1 MTVPISAVDV
11 FLCSAVDQLA
21 LIVAD
26 KALRIPPRVGAS
38 GLDLNKNQPV
48 LAPDDQVYL
57 RFLPAVISRYN
68 IKPFFGEEFCSEIFA
83 NGPGFNFI
91 GHPNVIP
98 LISEFTTMSST
109 KKYIEGFT
117 RQLADALKIAGTIDL
132 VRPGSDIRNV
142 VITGMGGSGISAN
155 LVESLTF
162 GRIPIP
168 ITVCKSYNIPQFVN
182 PHTLFIACS
191 YSGNT
196 EETIAALNK
205 ALLKRAQ
212 CIAIAS
218 GGKLL
223 DIAREYNLFYIQLP
237 GGSASPRAMLGYNMI
252 ALMSLL
258 YHTNLIGAAFIKETE
273 NAIEFLNRGVKGIES
288 EAELIAKKLK
298 GKLPVIYCDSRL
310 YAMALRFQQ
319 QLNENSKHIAH
330 VNTFPEMNHNELV
343 GWKFPEN
350 LMPMLQVIY
359 LYSDHDHER
368 VEKRME
374 ICREIFEKKSNP
386 IIDVIGEGASLLE
399 QYYYLIH
406 LTDWISFYL
415 AKENGIEP
423 DPIESIK
430 YLKTE
435 LDKLK

>member
-1 MTVPISAVDV
+1 MLT
-11 FLCSAVDQLA
+11 
-21 LIVAD
+21 
-26 KALRIPPRVGAS
+26 
-38 GLDLNKNQPV
+38 
-48 LAPDDQVYL
+48 
-57 RFLPAVISRYN
+57 
-68 IKPFFGEEFCSEIFA
+68 
-83 NGPGFNFI
+83 
-91 GHPNVIP
+91 
-98 LISEFTTMSST
+98 T

-117 RQLADALKIAGTIDL
+117 RQLADALKIGQSLDL

-142 VITGMGGSGISAN
+142 VIAGMGGSGIGAN
-155 LVESLTF
+155 LVESLTW

-168 ITVCKSYNIPQFVN
+168 ITVIKSYNIPQFVS
-182 PHTLFIACS
+182 PHTLFVACS

-212 CIAIAS
+212 CIVISS
-218 GGKLL
+218 GGKVL

-237 GGSASPRAMLGYNMI
+237 AGFDSPRAILGYNMV

-273 NAIEFLNRGVKGIES
+273 NAIEYLDRGEKGIQS
-288 EAELIAKKLK
+288 EAELIAKKLR
-298 GKLPVIYCDSRL
+298 GKLPIIYCDSRL
-310 YAMALRFQQ
+310 HAMALRFQQ
-319 QLNENSKHIAH
+319 QLNENAKHIAH
-330 VNTFPEMNHNELV
+330 VNTFPEMNHNELA
-343 GWKFPEN
+343 GWRFPEL
-350 LMPMLQVIY
+350 LMPTLQVLY

-374 ICREIFEKKSNP
+374 ICRGIFEKKSNP

-406 LTDWISFYL
+406 LTDWISYYL
-415 AKENGIEP
+415 AKENGV
-423 DPIESIK
+423 ESESVESTAF
-430 YLKTE
+430 LRSE